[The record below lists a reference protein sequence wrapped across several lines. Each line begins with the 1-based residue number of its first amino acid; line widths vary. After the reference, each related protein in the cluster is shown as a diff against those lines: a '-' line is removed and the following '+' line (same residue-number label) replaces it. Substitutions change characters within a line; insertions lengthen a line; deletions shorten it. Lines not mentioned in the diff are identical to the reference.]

1 MESSKLFKDQK
12 IKIHE
17 QGEKMSEVLALFI
30 APYTRSAPN
39 YEAYHR
45 LVAIAVIAW
54 NAALLEKIERNKFL
68 DEMRKALPNDKTTQQ
83 DFTDLDLRT
92 LITNDSNKRITR
104 IFLLF
109 YSSNSEHSW
118 HTAPE
123 A

>member
-109 YSSNSEHSW
+109 YSSNSEHS
-118 HTAPE
+118 
-123 A
+123 